1 MVGEKGQMK
10 LFPKYNKGFI
20 KLAAVIFLISCAIE
34 ISVAVAYTF
43 FGNRVEDKTGEA
55 PSIRERNREGN
66 DERPEQSEKT
76 EMSETSETPETSE
89 MSEIP
94 YALESFGRYL
104 EELYREGRRT
114 ELDSLVISRRLSL
127 KEAALMAEGSPLLE
141 HIRSYEENEL
151 TIATGGICI
160 IAADVN
166 GDGLEDL
173 IEYGPDAENVDT
185 ANMLNIYLGKED
197 GGFGLSYSQPLF
209 STKAR
214 WSDIIE
220 VVRYEEETYLL
231 LRDRIR
237 GDDYWWEDEGVLAAY
252 RLFDGKPTERLNL
265 DYICRDINVTITEN
279 TGAYDVGFLIENRM
293 SLYHVAN
300 NRHCDVQ
307 YDWPDRYGS
316 GETEINRWEDEETYE
331 AYEVLLDS
339 YGEKYMAQQKPYVEG
354 WDGDSQEHYNVTNMT
369 DMYES
374 DLNNDGITE
383 RYLKAVKGLWMYE
396 TGFPSIGYGWGG
408 LPHITGEYYGIHEGR
423 HGLMYYMESEG
434 EETDFFK
441 MCGLDIWAG
450 EMTPQYFWVKQTDRG
465 NITYITYQDGDEHR
479 QRIEGYLIQGDAY
492 ERVISAEYI
501 PEIECHVSYK
511 DMGEEPDGVDYIVH
525 LARDVRSFELEWE
538 EENDRE
544 ESVNRNVRALLEEK
558 MGAVVFLEGETWERM
573 TICYHPI
580 EATREQFIVDCMIF
594 FNNPRNT
601 PAMDHTPYFRVSINL
616 VTGECREIDE
626 SAGAF

>member
-1 MVGEKGQMK
+1 MK
-10 LFPKYNKGFI
+10 FFPKYNKGFI
-20 KLAAVIFLISCAIE
+20 KLAAVIFLISCAIG
-34 ISVAVAYTF
+34 IGVVATCIF
-43 FGNRVEDKTGEA
+43 FGNSDENKTAEVLV
-55 PSIRERNREGN
+55 SREQNREGN
-66 DERPEQSEKT
+66 DERPEESEKSEIPET
-76 EMSETSETPETSE
+76 SETPETPETSE
-89 MSEIP
+89 MSEVP

-141 HIRSYEENEL
+141 HIKSYEENEL
-151 TIATGGICI
+151 TIVTGGICI

-166 GDGLEDL
+166 GDGLEDM
-173 IEYGPDAENVDT
+173 IEYGPDEDEDS

-209 STKAR
+209 STKVE

-220 VVRYEEETYLL
+220 VARYGEETYLL
-231 LRDRIR
+231 FRDRIR
-237 GDDYWWEDEGVLAAY
+237 GDHYSWREEGALAAY
-252 RLFDGKPTERLNL
+252 WLSDGKPMGKLNL
-265 DYICRDINVTITEN
+265 DYICSDISMTIIEN
-279 TGAYDVGFLIENRM
+279 AGAYDVDFLTENRL

-300 NRHCDVQ
+300 RRHCEVQ
-307 YDWPDRYGS
+307 YDWLGNKYGN
-316 GETEINRWEDEETYE
+316 GETEIYWREDEETYE
-331 AYEVLLDS
+331 AYEVLYDG
-339 YGEKYMAQQKPYVEG
+339 YVKKYMALQEPYVEG
-354 WDGDSQEHYNVTNMT
+354 WDGDPQEHYHITNMI

-374 DLNNDGITE
+374 DLNNDGVTE
-383 RYLKAVKGLWMYE
+383 RYLKEVKELWLYE
-396 TGFPSIGYGWGG
+396 TGFPSIGYGGQG

-450 EMTPQYFWVKQTDRG
+450 EMTPQYFWVEQTDWG
-465 NITYITYQDGDEHR
+465 NVTYITYQDGDEYR

-492 ERVISAEYI
+492 ERVISVEYI

-511 DMGEEPDGVDYIVH
+511 DMGEKPDGVDYIVH
-525 LARDVRSFELEWE
+525 LARDVRSFELKWD

-601 PAMDHTPYFRVSINL
+601 SAMDHATYFRVLINL
-616 VTGECREIDE
+616 VTGDCREIDE
-626 SAGAF
+626 SAGGL

>member
-1 MVGEKGQMK
+1 MK

-20 KLAAVIFLISCAIE
+20 KLAAVTFFISCAIG
-34 ISVAVAYTF
+34 ISIAVAYTF
-43 FGNRVEDKTGEA
+43 FGNRVENKTGEA
-55 PSIRERNREGN
+55 LGIRERNREGN
-66 DERPEQSEKT
+66 DERPEESEKS
-76 EMSETSETPETSE
+76 EMPETSE

-104 EELYREGRRT
+104 EDLYREGRRT

-127 KEAALMAEGSPLLE
+127 KEAALLAEGSSLLE

-151 TIATGGICI
+151 TIVTGGICI
-160 IAADVN
+160 LAADIN
-166 GDGLEDL
+166 GDGLKDI
-173 IEYGPDAENVDT
+173 IEYGPDEDENS

-209 STKAR
+209 STKVK

-220 VVRYEEETYLL
+220 VVRYGEETYLL
-231 LRDRIR
+231 FRDRVR
-237 GDDYWWEDEGVLAAY
+237 GAWDGWKEEGVLAAY
-252 RLFDGKPTERLNL
+252 QLSDGKPMGKLNL
-265 DYICRDINVTITEN
+265 DYMCSDISMTITEN
-279 TGAYDVGFLIENRM
+279 ADAWDIGFLTENRL

-300 NRHCDVQ
+300 DRHCDVQ

-316 GETEINRWEDEETYE
+316 GEKEINRWEDEETYE
-331 AYEVLLDS
+331 AYEVLYDG
-339 YGEKYMAQQKPYVEG
+339 YVKKYMALQEPYVKGWEG
-354 WDGDSQEHYNVTNMT
+354 DHQEHYHITNIS

-374 DLNNDGITE
+374 DLNNDGVIE
-383 RYLKAVKGLWMYE
+383 RYLKAVKELWLDE
-396 TGFPSIGYGWGG
+396 TGFPSIGYGGQG

-423 HGLMYYMESEG
+423 HGLMYYIESEG

-450 EMTPQYFWVKQTDRG
+450 EMTPQYFWVEQTDWG
-465 NITYITYQDGDEHR
+465 NVTYITYQDGDEHR
-479 QRIEGYLIQGDAY
+479 QRIEGFLIQGDAY

-525 LARDVRSFELEWE
+525 LARDVRSFELEWD

-558 MGAVVFLEGETWERM
+558 MGAVVFLEGEAWERM
-573 TICYHPI
+573 TVCYHPI

-594 FNNPRNT
+594 FNNSRNT
-601 PAMDHTPYFRVSINL
+601 SAMDHTPYFRVSINL
-616 VTGECREIDE
+616 VTGE
-626 SAGAF
+626 FK

>member
-1 MVGEKGQMK
+1 MK
-10 LFPKYNKGFI
+10 NMSMDNGFI
-20 KLAAVIFLISCAIE
+20 KSAAVIFLISCAIG
-34 ISVAVAYTF
+34 ISVAVACTF
-43 FGNRVEDKTGEA
+43 SGHRVEDKTGEA
-55 PSIRERNREGN
+55 PGIRERNREGN

-173 IEYGPDAENVDT
+173 IEYGPDAENADT

-209 STKAR
+209 SMKVK

-220 VVRYEEETYLL
+220 VVRYGEETFLL
-231 LRDRIR
+231 FRDRVR
-237 GDDYWWEDEGVLAAY
+237 GALDDWKEEGVLAAY
-252 RLFDGKPTERLNL
+252 QFSDGKPMGKLNL
-265 DYICRDINVTITEN
+265 DYVCSDISMTITEN
-279 TGAYDVGFLIENRM
+279 ADAWDIGFLTENRL

-300 NRHCDVQ
+300 YRHCDVQ

-331 AYEVLLDS
+331 AYEVLLDG
-339 YGEKYMAQQKPYVEG
+339 YVKKYMALQEPYVKG
-354 WDGDSQEHYNVTNMT
+354 WEEDPQEHYHITNIS

-374 DLNNDGITE
+374 DLNNDGVTE
-383 RYLKAVKGLWMYE
+383 RYLKAVKELWMYE
-396 TGFPSIGYGWGG
+396 TGFPSIGYGGQG

-423 HGLMYYMESEG
+423 YGLMYYIESEG
-434 EETDFFK
+434 EETDFLK

-450 EMTPQYFWVKQTDRG
+450 EMTPQYFWVEQTDRG
-465 NITYITYQDGDEHR
+465 NVTYITYQDGDEHR

-492 ERVISAEYI
+492 ERVVSAEYI

-511 DMGEEPDGVDYIVH
+511 DMGEESDGVDYIVH
-525 LARDVRSFELEWE
+525 RAKDMRSFELEWE
-538 EENDRE
+538 EENERE
-544 ESVNRNVRALLEEK
+544 ESINRNIRALLEEK
-558 MGAVVFLEGETWERM
+558 MGALVFLEGEAWERM
-573 TICYHPI
+573 TVRYHPI

-594 FNNPRNT
+594 FNNPRHT
-601 PAMDHTPYFRVSINL
+601 PAMDHTPDFRVLINL